1 MQSVLINRTKV
12 DLEQQFEF
20 LKRFESYLDLQTHKP
35 FILILSGLTL
45 FVLGLMT
52 LTSTDIL
59 ITLKGVSFI
68 LISLAWLIFLNLPCL
83 VLV

>member
-1 MQSVLINRTKV
+1 
-12 DLEQQFEF
+12 
-20 LKRFESYLDLQTHKP
+20 
-35 FILILSGLTL
+35 
-45 FVLGLMT
+45 MT